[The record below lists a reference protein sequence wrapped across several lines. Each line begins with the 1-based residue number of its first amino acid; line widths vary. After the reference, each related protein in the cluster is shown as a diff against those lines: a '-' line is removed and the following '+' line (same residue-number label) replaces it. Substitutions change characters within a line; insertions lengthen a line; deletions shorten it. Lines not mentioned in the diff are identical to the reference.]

1 MSTIRIIGR
10 VLFSIIFI
18 IGGVSKIGENFN
30 QVLAIATKKMSE
42 TSPFQLPDELYLIFF
57 VISIILETAGGIL
70 IAIGQENIGSKLLLL
85 FLVIITPV
93 VHNFWTME
101 GQEQKVEIVT
111 FFKNCALIGALLVFI
126 SDQRLRRATLRQAQK
141 QNQVPPKQVLSKQ
154 TPQSQGKK
162 IR

>member
-1 MSTIRIIGR
+1 
-10 VLFSIIFI
+10 
-18 IGGVSKIGENFN
+18 
-30 QVLAIATKKMSE
+30 
-42 TSPFQLPDELYLIFF
+42 
-57 VISIILETAGGIL
+57 
-70 IAIGQENIGSKLLLL
+70 
-85 FLVIITPV
+85 VIITPV

-154 TPQSQGKK
+154 TESGAVSRWKNFLLLFFNSR
-162 IR
+162 IRMHISLGDRLLTPFYYEQKVIE